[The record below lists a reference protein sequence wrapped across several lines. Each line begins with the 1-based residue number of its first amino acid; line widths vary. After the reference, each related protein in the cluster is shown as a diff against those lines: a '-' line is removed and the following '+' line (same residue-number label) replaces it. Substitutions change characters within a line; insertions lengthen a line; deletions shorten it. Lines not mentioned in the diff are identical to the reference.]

1 MTKHKHHNGRTFA
14 ITSAEKYKH
23 SKIGKS
29 TYKQDYTKLTA
40 LPCLNGAREADV
52 TTYQSTP
59 TSGQLPAWGQ
69 ITPLHSTTLLT
80 SPIKL
85 QWVSTNKL
93 SPRRT
98 VAMTVELSKTFN
110 TVDRTD
116 LLQSIHKSTM
126 DSNTVRRLC
135 TYLQGRTASCIYN
148 RKESAKITL
157 QHEVQQGSVLSP
169 QLSNLYVP
177 TYPETS
183 ELCTSYAD
191 DFTASTSHSNVKV
204 DSKSLAKHAAD
215 VAAIAEE
222 SRPHSVRSN
231 IDRPAVHT
239 TNHTMLSPSH
249 SSSELV
255 STSSWQKSK
264 NSGSYL
270 RSSIHFHN
278 HVENLANKAKPR
290 LNILRQLCG
299 TDWGQQKETIMLN
312 FKTLIRLRFTYA
324 APIWF
329 PNTSETSIKK
339 LQVIQNSALLIATV

>member
-116 LLQSIHKSTM
+116 LLQSIHKITM
-126 DSNTVRRLC
+126 DSKTVRRLC
-135 TYLQGRTASCIYN
+135 TYLRAELRPAATTGKNQP
-148 RKESAKITL
+148 KITL
-157 QHEVQQGSVLSP
+157 HQGAPQGSVLSP
-169 QLSNLYVP
+169 QLFNLYVS

-191 DFTASTSHSNVKV
+191 DFTATTSHPKV
-204 DSKSLAKHAAD
+204 EIAAENLAKHAAD
-215 VAAIAEE
+215 VTAWAEE
-222 SRPHSVRSN
+222 RSL
-231 IDRPAVHT
+231 IVSAKKSTVTLFTPET
-239 TNHTMLSPSH
+239 KQSH
-249 SSSELV
+249 IHPTVPL
-255 STSSWQKSK
+255 
-264 NSGSYL
+264 SGSPL
-270 RSSIHFHN
+270 SLDRNPKILGVTFDPHFHFHK
-278 HVENLANKAKPR
+278 HVENIANKAKQR

-299 TDWGQQKETIMLN
+299 TNWGQQKETILLTFNMQQLSGFRTPARPPLKN
-312 FKTLIRLRFTYA
+312 CRLSKIPLFA
-324 APIWF
+324 
-329 PNTSETSIKK
+329 
-339 LQVIQNSALLIATV
+339 